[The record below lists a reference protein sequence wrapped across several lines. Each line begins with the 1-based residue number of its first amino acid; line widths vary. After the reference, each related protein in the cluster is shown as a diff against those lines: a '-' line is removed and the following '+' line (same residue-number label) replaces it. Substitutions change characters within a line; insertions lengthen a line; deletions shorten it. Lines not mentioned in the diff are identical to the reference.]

1 MSGKAG
7 VGPGWGNN
15 GVTLVCGAKPG
26 KLQDFVLLHIN
37 TLDTIILSF
46 VKKSALQ
53 QLLAAAGNVCFDVCH
68 GAALLPV
75 LNNRLGFFKPA
86 AGGVRVSTILRQA
99 RRVARRGR
107 RTLPGVPG
115 VLLVLADGGGAGHP

>member
-46 VKKSALQ
+46 AKKKPSALQ
-53 QLLAAAGNVCFDVCH
+53 QLLAAAGNVCFGVRH

-75 LNNRLGFFKPA
+75 LNNRLGFFHP
-86 AGGVRVSTILRQA
+86 TNN
-99 RRVARRGR
+99 
-107 RTLPGVPG
+107 PCP
-115 VLLVLADGGGAGHP
+115 GAGQ